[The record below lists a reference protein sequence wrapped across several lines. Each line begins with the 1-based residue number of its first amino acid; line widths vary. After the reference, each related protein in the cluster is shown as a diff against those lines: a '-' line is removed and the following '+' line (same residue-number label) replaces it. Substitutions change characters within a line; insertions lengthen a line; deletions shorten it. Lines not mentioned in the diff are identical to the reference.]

1 MSGSRPNSPSRS
13 ALLSTTGTPSEQS
26 PTSSA
31 LIGARFIESSMG
43 RSESEIPDPIRS
55 TFDLIRR
62 TLGDHRFRV
71 RNEADMQEQVA
82 RVLGGVLVVRRE
94 VVSAGGRFDLQVV
107 SQDVT
112 PIEDGADWRRVLELK
127 AHPSERPTT
136 VVLELKVRASAAAV
150 ERQAQRYAMTHG
162 VDGVMVVT
170 SSRRLAF
177 ALGDM
182 KVLGG
187 KPFGVVALRSW

>member
-1 MSGSRPNSPSRS
+1 MS
-13 ALLSTTGTPSEQS
+13 AAQ
-26 PTSSA
+26 
-31 LIGARFIESSMG
+31 
-43 RSESEIPDPIRS
+43 

-82 RVLGGVLVVRRE
+82 RVLGGVPHFAEVSRE
-94 VVSAGGRFDLQVV
+94 VIASSGRYDLMVV
-107 SQDVT
+107 SRN
-112 PIEDGADWRRVLELK
+112 PISFEELEDGCGGVE
-127 AHPSERPTT
+127 HIPHMGRPTT
-136 VVLELKVRASAAAV
+136 VVLELKVRAGAAAV

-170 SSRRLAF
+170 SSQRLAHQ
-177 ALGDM
+177 LGDM
-182 KVLGG
+182 KTLGG